1 VKHTLEFLICGTIG
15 AYCVWRFVAVMP
27 AAIQEAYDII
37 FAYLDRVQEIETII
51 EEID

>member
-1 VKHTLEFLICGTIG
+1 VKHALELLICGTIS
-15 AYCVWRFVAVMP
+15 AYCVWRCIAVMP
-27 AAIQEAYDII
+27 AAIQEVYDII